1 MTKIALHSNTLL
13 LGWFKKLWNKRKK
26 CAQFVGVDSF
36 NSEQK
41 VEKGHSLGVVVSK
54 FWAGLWHFPVRTKQ
68 TNLNKIDA
76 LTKGVSVFPGP
87 PKPQSDRQVTGKLG
101 PTIPAI
107 CRIWTFLQTLISLLD
122 GKLQINPKHPPIC
135 TFADVRA
142 WFSVINLAQL
152 LKVGYPREW
161 KTKKKGNILLLC
173 HIDFWFK
180 NKIK

>member
-36 NSEQK
+36 NSERK

-122 GKLQINPKHPPIC
+122 GKLQINPKHPPHTHFC
-135 TFADVRA
+135 GCPCMVLSYK
-142 WFSVINLAQL
+142 FSTTTQSRLPKRVEN
-152 LKVGYPREW
+152 
-161 KTKKKGNILLLC
+161 KKKRKYIAFVSHWFLIL
-173 HIDFWFK
+173 K
-180 NKIK
+180 